1 MGRFSRSAVLDQST
15 NLLKRMDRQRDTIE
29 SLEFQLAESC
39 HDVERLELVVAAH
52 DEIGYRLA
60 YRQKEIERLEL
71 ELVDQAAET
80 FAAEQ
85 TNRALRDR
93 IAELERVPTVAT
105 SVTWS
110 RERDHGGEA

>member
-15 NLLKRMDRQRDTIE
+15 NLLKRMDRQKDTIE
-29 SLEFQLAESC
+29 SLEVQLAESC
-39 HDVERLELVVAAH
+39 HDV
-52 DEIGYRLA
+52 
-60 YRQKEIERLEL
+60 ERLEL

-110 RERDHGGEA
+110 RERDHGKEA

>member
-39 HDVERLELVVAAH
+39 HDV
-52 DEIGYRLA
+52 
-60 YRQKEIERLEL
+60 ERLEL

>member
-15 NLLKRMDRQRDTIE
+15 NLLKRMDRQKDTIE
-29 SLEFQLAESC
+29 SLEVQLAESC
-39 HDVERLELVVAAH
+39 HDVERLELELDDALGVV
-52 DEIGYRLA
+52 
-60 YRQKEIERLEL
+60 ERLEL
-71 ELVDQAAET
+71 EADLHSSLS
-80 FAAEQ
+80 FAAVE
-85 TNRALRDR
+85 TIRELRDR